1 MLNLRIFMNIIK
13 AESNKKSEVENKTNW
28 ESQLRFGSRVYIN
41 IYFFLIEPT
50 PETLGLIDLGF
61 P

>member
-1 MLNLRIFMNIIK
+1 MNIIK
-13 AESNKKSEVENKTNW
+13 VVSNKKSEVEIKIMNM
-28 ESQLRFGSRVYIN
+28 SQLRFGSRVYLN
-41 IYFFLIEPT
+41 VYFFLIEPT

>member
-1 MLNLRIFMNIIK
+1 MNIIK
-13 AESNKKSEVENKTNW
+13 VGSNKKSEVENKIHKV
-28 ESQLRFGSRVYIN
+28 SQLRFGSRVYSN

-50 PETLGLIDLGF
+50 PETLGLIDFGF